1 MKTLRNANFK
11 CGIIVPVEK
20 LISSKIVH
28 ENPIFKVEEAEVK
41 LPDGK
46 REKRWYVV
54 RRDAVG
60 VVAVDRKDRILLLR
74 EFRSAAGERTWRLPS
89 GSVKEGETPKE
100 AARRELREETGFR
113 ARTLKKLYSKKRP
126 SGTIKQTLHFFVA
139 RDLEEK
145 PLEVGEY
152 ADIKVV
158 PVSTS
163 KAAELSKTGKIK
175 GEMAEA
181 IIKAT
186 KRLPAS

>member
-1 MKTLRNANFK
+1 M
-11 CGIIVPVEK
+11 EK

-28 ENPIFKVEEAEVK
+28 EDPIFKVEEAEVK

-54 RRDAVG
+54 RRDVVG

-74 EFRSAAGERTWRLPS
+74 EFRSAAGERTWRLPP

-100 AARRELREETGFR
+100 TARRELREETGFR

-126 SGTIKQTLHFFVA
+126 SGTIKQTLNFFVA